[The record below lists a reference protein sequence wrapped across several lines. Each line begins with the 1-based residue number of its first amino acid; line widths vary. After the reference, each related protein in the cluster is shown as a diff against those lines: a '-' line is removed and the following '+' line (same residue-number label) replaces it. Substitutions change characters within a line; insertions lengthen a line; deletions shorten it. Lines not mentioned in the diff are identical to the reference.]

1 MAHLQFVDISIREY
15 LLFRGFTSTLRA
27 FETEL
32 KTEKGFSVE
41 KIMERIQHSVHSSDL
56 ASLRETWRNL
66 TNFFFNK
73 LDHMYGTAVKRI
85 ENNLLKLYLV
95 LAHQS
100 NKPDKV
106 HELFLKCPELQTQ
119 SEWKD
124 WFGESFSISL
134 PLQDSHSLSLPP
146 PFSISLLQ
154 VSRGTSRVQRVLCE
168 TMAGHAHDFPAQF
181 PGHNIPVHAS
191 AHTRPHRLRGHVDS

>member
-1 MAHLQFVDISIREY
+1 MAHIQFVDISIREY

-41 KIMERIQHSVHSSDL
+41 KIMEKIQQSIHTSDL

-66 TNFFFNK
+66 SNFFFNK
-73 LDHMYGTAVKRI
+73 LDQNYGTAVKRI

-95 LAHQS
+95 TAHQA

-106 HELFLKCPELQTQ
+106 HDLFLKCPELQTQ

-124 WFGESFSISL
+124 WFGESF
-134 PLQDSHSLSLPP
+134 
-146 PFSISLLQ
+146 
-154 VSRGTSRVQRVLCE
+154 
-168 TMAGHAHDFPAQF
+168 
-181 PGHNIPVHAS
+181 
-191 AHTRPHRLRGHVDS
+191 